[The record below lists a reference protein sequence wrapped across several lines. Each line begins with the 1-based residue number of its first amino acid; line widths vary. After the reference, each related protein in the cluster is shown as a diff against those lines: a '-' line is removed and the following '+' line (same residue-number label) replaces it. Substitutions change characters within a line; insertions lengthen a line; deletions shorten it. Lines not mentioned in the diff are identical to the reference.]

1 MFHSLIMLTFDQP
14 LSRAGTSGAS
24 SYRPRLPGDGF
35 ERAELSR
42 VVIED
47 DDPNLQYFRQG
58 VSGYED
64 EDRQTLV
71 AATTFGNETTPFPP
85 GTHISAHH
93 ATIITDENGNEFF
106 LFFTTV
112 SSGQPNDPP
121 QIVGGYHSAFIIPKM
136 KVDDDGN
143 ETWPEFDP
151 SLSFSGNTAYI
162 MGSGAT
168 ANKNIPLD
176 PNGIVDD
183 PNAGDPPCFTPGT
196 LIETA
201 DGDKPVEL
209 LQPGDLVRT
218 RDHGLQPVRWIGST
232 HLDAHR
238 LDLQP
243 NLRPITIGA
252 GAIGCGMPAQALT
265 VSPQHRI
272 LIRSRI
278 AQRMF
283 DQPEVLVAAKHL
295 LGMDSIHTGNPP
307 AGITYIHIMF
317 DRHEVIR
324 SNGAWTE
331 SFYVGPQA
339 LKGVER
345 RIMREI
351 TALFPQLA
359 QGQRPRA
366 ARRLLSGREGRRL
379 AERHARNGKVLVS

>member
-14 LSRAGTSGAS
+14 LRVATGGGLFNNT
-24 SYRPRLPGDGF
+24 RPRLNIDGLDG
-35 ERAELSR
+35 ATVSR

-47 DDPNLQYFRQG
+47 DDDRLQYLRPG
-58 VSGYED
+58 NSSYDAED
-64 EDRQTLV
+64 KQTLTSDV
-71 AATTFGNETTPFPP
+71 RFGNDPDPLP
-85 GTHISAHH
+85 AGTQISVQN
-93 ATIITDENGNEFF
+93 ATLITDSQGNQFYI
-106 LFFTTV
+106 FFT
-112 SSGQPNDPP
+112 SISGGVGNAP
-121 QIVGGYHSAFIIPKM
+121 QIVGGHHSIFVLPIPSKDEIGM
-136 KVDDDGN
+136 

-151 SLSFSGNTAYI
+151 SETFTGSSGRQFTTNFQ
-162 MGSGAT
+162 SL
-168 ANKNIPLD
+168 PLD

-183 PNAGDPPCFTPGT
+183 SNTGDPPCFTPGT

-278 AQRMF
+278 TQRMF

-295 LGMDSIHTGNPP
+295 LGMVSIHTGNPP
-307 AGITYIHIMF
+307 AGVTYIHIMF

-339 LKGVER
+339 LKGVDR

-359 QGQRPRA
+359 QGQLPRA

-379 AERHARNGKVLVS
+379 AERHVRNGKVLVS